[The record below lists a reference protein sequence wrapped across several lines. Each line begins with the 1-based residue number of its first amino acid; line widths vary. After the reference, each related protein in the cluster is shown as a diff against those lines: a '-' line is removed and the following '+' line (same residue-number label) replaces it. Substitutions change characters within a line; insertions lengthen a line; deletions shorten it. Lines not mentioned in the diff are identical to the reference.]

1 MKRSSVSDLKAHLSA
16 HLGRVKRGEEIL
28 VTERGRPIARL
39 VPATGAEGMSDRIKR
54 LVKAG
59 IVRAPL
65 EKPSDELLKRSPAKD
80 PTGSVL
86 KALLEER
93 RSGR

>member
-1 MKRSSVSDLKAHLSA
+1 VKRSSVSDLKAHLSA

-39 VPATGAEGMSDRIKR
+39 VPATGAEGMDERMKR
-54 LVKAG
+54 LVAAG
-59 IVRAPL
+59 AVRPPVRAL
-65 EKPSDELLKRSPAKD
+65 SSELLKPSPVKD
-80 PTGSVL
+80 PRGLVL
-86 KALLEER
+86 AALLEER